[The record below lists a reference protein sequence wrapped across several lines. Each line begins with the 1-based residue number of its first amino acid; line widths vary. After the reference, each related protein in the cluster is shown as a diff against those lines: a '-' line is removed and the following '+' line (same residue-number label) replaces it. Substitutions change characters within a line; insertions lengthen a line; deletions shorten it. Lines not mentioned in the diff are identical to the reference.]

1 MSAGSPSPEAQ
12 ALAAGLM
19 GASRL
24 LVITGAGMSA
34 EAGIPTYR
42 GVGGL
47 YDGHPGEDGLAIE
60 EILSAQV
67 FAARPVLTWRALFE
81 IEARAR
87 GVRPHVGHHV
97 LAALEAARARVG
109 RETLVATQ
117 NVDGLHQAAGS
128 RAVVELHGSIRALS
142 CARCGA
148 RRAIVDFTGLA
159 LPPRCARCGGVERPE
174 VVLFGEALPRA
185 ALARYLAFV
194 DGEPDAV
201 VSVGTTSGFAYVHQ
215 PVVEAVAR
223 GAWTAEI
230 DPGETALSAVV
241 GLRACGRAGE
251 TLAAVARVLGLEGA
265 ALPAVFAGNA

>member
-1 MSAGSPSPEAQ
+1 VSAREAEIA
-12 ALAAGLM
+12 ALAEGLV

-34 EAGIPTYR
+34 DAGIPTYR

-60 EILSAQV
+60 DILSAEV
-67 FAARPVLTWRALFE
+67 FAARPALTWRALFE

-87 GVRPHVGHHV
+87 GVEPHVGHRV
-97 LAALEAARARVG
+97 LAAIEAARSAAG

-128 RAVVELHGSIRALS
+128 RAVVELHGSIRTLS

-148 RRAIVDFTGLA
+148 RRAVAGFSGLA
-159 LPPRCARCGGVERPE
+159 LPPRCAACGGVERPD
-174 VVLFGEALPRA
+174 VVQFGEALPRA
-185 ALARYLAFV
+185 ALERYLAYV
-194 DGEPDAV
+194 EAEPDAV
-201 VSVGTTSGFAYVHQ
+201 LSVGTTSGFAYVYQ
-215 PVVEAVAR
+215 PIVHAAAR

-230 DPGETALSAVV
+230 DPGETALSSVV
-241 GLRACGRAGE
+241 GLRVCGRAAE
-251 TLAAVARVLGLEGA
+251 VLAAVGRASALA
-265 ALPAVFAGNA
+265 APPAD